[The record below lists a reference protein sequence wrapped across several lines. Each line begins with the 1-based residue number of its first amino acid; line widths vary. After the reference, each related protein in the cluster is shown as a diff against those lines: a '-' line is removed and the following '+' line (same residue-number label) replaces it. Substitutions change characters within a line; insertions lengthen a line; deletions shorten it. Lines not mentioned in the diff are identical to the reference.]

1 MVGRWCPAAQTSC
14 RNQCSEDSV
23 FGLQIPSAVLRW
35 LTGRMG
41 RAAALP
47 YQFVVGRRCRA
58 AGFTN
63 AFRMAIQFANAE
75 GIEETAP
82 VCPTN
87 AELRSH
93 MKKYLPCIA
102 GVLLGLCFLAASIP
116 VLLNLITIPKMP
128 EGTPA
133 ASFMAAFVPTGYVKF
148 VKMFELIGGIVV
160 MIPRLRNIGLLL
172 LGPVIVN
179 IIAFHVL
186 IDDPQ
191 HLLNPMLDIIIVCA
205 LYLLWD
211 ARKKFSG
218 LLN

>member
-1 MVGRWCPAAQTSC
+1 MPNTIKLHR
-14 RNQCSEDSV
+14 
-23 FGLQIPSAVLRW
+23 VLRASPEIVY
-35 LTGRMG
+35 
-41 RAAALP
+41 RAFLDADAKP
-47 YQFVVGRRCRA
+47 
-58 AGFTN
+58 
-63 AFRMAIQFANAE
+63 
-75 GIEETAP
+75 
-82 VCPTN
+82 
-87 AELRSH
+87 

-116 VLLNLITIPKMP
+116 VLFNLIKIPAMP

-133 ASFMAAFVPTGYVKF
+133 ANFMAAFVPTGYVKF
-148 VKMFELIGGIVV
+148 VKMFEFTGGILV
-160 MIPRLRNIGLLL
+160 MIPRLRNLGLLL

-186 IDDPQ
+186 IDDPK

>member
-1 MVGRWCPAAQTSC
+1 
-14 RNQCSEDSV
+14 
-23 FGLQIPSAVLRW
+23 
-35 LTGRMG
+35 
-41 RAAALP
+41 
-47 YQFVVGRRCRA
+47 
-58 AGFTN
+58 
-63 AFRMAIQFANAE
+63 
-75 GIEETAP
+75 
-82 VCPTN
+82 
-87 AELRSH
+87 

-116 VLLNLITIPKMP
+116 VLFNLVKFPPMP

-133 ASFMAAFVPTGYVKF
+133 AHFMAAFGPTGYVKF
-148 VKMFELIGGIVV
+148 VKIFEFVGGLLV

-186 IDDPQ
+186 IDDP
-191 HLLNPMLDIIIVCA
+191 HELLNPMLDIIIVCA

-211 ARKKFSG
+211 GRKKFSG